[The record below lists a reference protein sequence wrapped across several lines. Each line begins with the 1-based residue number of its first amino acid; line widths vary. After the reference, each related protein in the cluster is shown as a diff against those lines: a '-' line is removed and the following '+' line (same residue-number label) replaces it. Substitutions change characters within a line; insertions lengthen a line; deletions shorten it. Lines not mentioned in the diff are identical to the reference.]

1 MNTLHEKICRLI
13 ICMPF
18 DKLNALAV
26 KYISDEVIL
35 HLYVILLCMK
45 DRILCE
51 HDNIMIVTMKDM

>member
-35 HLYVILLCMK
+35 HLYVIHLCMK
-45 DRILCE
+45 ERILY
-51 HDNIMIVTMKDM
+51 